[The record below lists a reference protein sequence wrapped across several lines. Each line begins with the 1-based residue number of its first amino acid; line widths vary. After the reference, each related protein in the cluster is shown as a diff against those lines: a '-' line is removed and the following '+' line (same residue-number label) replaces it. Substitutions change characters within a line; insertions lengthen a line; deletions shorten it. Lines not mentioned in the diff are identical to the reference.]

1 MRAED
6 IVMVKMV
13 ADLNVC
19 QGYAN
24 CVVTAPD
31 LFDLSEDGKVEVLVE
46 RPADMSLARQAVEA
60 CPVGALRLD
69 DA

>member
-1 MRAED
+1 
-6 IVMVKMV
+6 MVNVV

-24 CVVTAPD
+24 CVVSAPD
-31 LFDLSEDGKVEVLVE
+31 LFDLSEAGKVEVLVE
-46 RPADMSLARQAVEA
+46 GPADVSLARQAVEA

>member
-1 MRAED
+1 
-6 IVMVKMV
+6 MVKVV
-13 ADLNVC
+13 ADLDVC

-24 CVVTAPD
+24 CVVSAPD
-31 LFDLSEDGKVEVLVE
+31 LFDLGDSGKVVVLVE
-46 RPADMSLARQAVEA
+46 QPKDVSLARQAVEA